1 MRTIG
6 SMTIEF
12 GELLAY
18 LFLLKNSPSVVIVS
32 FILFSIEVLV
42 HAIHIQY
49 WTKLFGRFCFAI
61 ALGPAIESITKLKYE
76 YEQGQMPRVTILL
89 VWTLICATLY
99 FIMYSIPLSMTG
111 VVFAIQQFREL
122 TPSYQYDFIVY
133 LSSFIFVELTYI
145 FEENSECNF

>member
-1 MRTIG
+1 
-6 SMTIEF
+6 
-12 GELLAY
+12 
-18 LFLLKNSPSVVIVS
+18 
-32 FILFSIEVLV
+32 
-42 HAIHIQY
+42 
-49 WTKLFGRFCFAI
+49 I

-89 VWTLICATLY
+89 VWTLICAILY
-99 FIMYSIPLSMTG
+99 FIMYSIPLSITG

-145 FEENSECNF
+145 FEENSECKF